1 MVKIHLCVLY
11 HKGVKGTVLF
21 DTFEKN
27 YSEIVCMR
35 YPLFLED
42 GGRIGF
48 IAPSFGC
55 ATEPYRSDFEE
66 SLEWF
71 RDMGYETV
79 LGPNCF
85 SDEGVGIS
93 NTPAKCAAEA
103 GEFLTEDK
111 SDVIISCGGGEL
123 MCEILP
129 YMDFEKIASSNPK
142 WFMGYSDN
150 TNLTFLLNTLADTAS
165 IYSVCASK
173 FTKEHHRCVDD
184 AFDILCGRN
193 LTVSNYDVW
202 FKDTYGAPEDPDD
215 KTGDDRPAR
224 VGIYRNE
231 KTGETMEMFSYKQYL
246 YRGTKPTDEVSLSGR
261 LIGGCMDCLVNL
273 VGTRFDKAASFADRY
288 KDDGII
294 WFLESCDLSVMAI
307 RRALWQ
313 MEMAGWFKHTAGFL
327 IGRPLRF
334 DETFGD
340 FDHYDAVLGI
350 LGKYD
355 VPILMDLDIGHQFP
369 QMPLI
374 SGAYANITASA
385 DSIRIE
391 HILK

>member
-1 MVKIHLCVLY
+1 
-11 HKGVKGTVLF
+11 
-21 DTFEKN
+21 
-27 YSEIVCMR
+27 MR
-35 YPLFLED
+35 YPQFLNA
-42 GGRIGF
+42 GGSIGF

-66 SLEWF
+66 SLERF
-71 RDMGYETV
+71 KIMGYHTV

-85 SDEGVGIS
+85 CDEGTGIS
-93 NTPAKCAAEA
+93 NTPEKCAAEA
-103 GEFLTEDK
+103 NDFLTNDR

-129 YMDFEKIASSNPK
+129 FIDFEKISSSTPK

-173 FTKEHHRCVDD
+173 FTNKHHPCIDD
-184 AFDILCGRN
+184 AFDILCGRK
-193 LTVSNYDVW
+193 LSVSNYDSW
-202 FKDTYGAPEDPDD
+202 YKDVYGEKEDDPKDAD
-215 KTGDDRPAR
+215 EGEVKPSPIG
-224 VGIYRNE
+224 VFVNE
-231 KTGETMEMFSYKQYL
+231 KTGDTFDIYPYRQYL
-246 YRGTKPTDEVSLSGR
+246 YNGNTPTDHVEMSGR

-273 VGTRFDKAASFADRY
+273 VGTRFDKTAEFADRY
-288 KDDGII
+288 ADDGII

-313 MEMAGWFKHTAGFL
+313 MENAGWFKHVKGFL

-334 DETFGD
+334 DDTFGD
-340 FDHYDAVLGI
+340 FDHYDAVTGI
-350 LGKYD
+350 LVKYN

-369 QMPLI
+369 QMPII
-374 SGAYANITASA
+374 SGACADITAEGNSMNITYK
-385 DSIRIE
+385 
-391 HILK
+391 LV